1 MTEILDFLNAY
12 AFLILALIFSMVFTA
27 IVWRIEK
34 TFNTIFSNAEIQ
46 ARLKETEKLKGE
58 KK

>member
-1 MTEILDFLNAY
+1 MNEILDFLNAY
-12 AFLILALIFSMVFTA
+12 AFLILALIFSGVFTA

-46 ARLKETEKLKGE
+46 ARLREAEQLKGV

>member
-1 MTEILDFLNAY
+1 MESYEHRKNRFDGYKILIGSTEFDI
-12 AFLILALIFSMVFTA
+12 
-27 IVWRIEK
+27 WRIEK

-46 ARLKETEKLKGE
+46 ARLKEAERLKGT